1 MNCCLESPLCQV
13 ISTTLRKS
21 NEDSHYCNA
30 LELNVKTFL
39 HDADLVLEREFKVLL
54 EHRQQQGIGWGAVL
68 NNPDAAISTGD
79 IERYLTA
86 TLERIVRVSN
96 DDKCKVPTGEPGNP
110 VGTNVRPM
118 AAGVALKSV
127 VFGKCV
133 GFFVH
138 PSQYWF

>member
-1 MNCCLESPLCQV
+1 MTCCLESPLCQV

-30 LELNVKTFL
+30 LELNVKAFL

-54 EHRQQQGIGWGAVL
+54 EHRQQQDRARQAGQGIGWGAVL

-86 TLERIVRVSN
+86 TLERIAYLPRTHYSMRHECPLSSRRAV
-96 DDKCKVPTGEPGNP
+96 
-110 VGTNVRPM
+110 
-118 AAGVALKSV
+118 
-127 VFGKCV
+127 
-133 GFFVH
+133 
-138 PSQYWF
+138 